1 MSESFEHLLSN
12 GEIAHIEAD
21 SDQALWALGEREQLS
36 EDSLAVGYVLHV
48 CDHVQCQICAV
59 LDEKG

>member
-48 CDHVQCQICAV
+48 CDHV
-59 LDEKG
+59 